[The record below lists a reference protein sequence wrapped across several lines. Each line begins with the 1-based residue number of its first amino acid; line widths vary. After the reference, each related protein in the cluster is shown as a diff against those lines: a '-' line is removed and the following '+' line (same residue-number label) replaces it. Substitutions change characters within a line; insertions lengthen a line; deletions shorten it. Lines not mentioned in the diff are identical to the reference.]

1 MKKFIIFLI
10 VVFAIVCSMSYLYM
24 INQSNERVV
33 KQKNEVFER
42 YYQKEVYGAD
52 IATAINKAM
61 NNNYKNHV
69 EKDSQNLY
77 IENTTNSIKISI
89 KMIDNDTIYPM
100 EVFANG
106 GIQNFM
112 EYYNMI
118 QFKCTDIQY
127 HEQTKLV
134 KSLVFEQITI

>member
-61 NNNYKNHV
+61 DNNHKNHV
-69 EKDSQNLY
+69 EKDSQNY
-77 IENTTNSIKISI
+77 ILKIQPI
-89 KMIDNDTIYPM
+89 R
-100 EVFANG
+100 
-106 GIQNFM
+106 
-112 EYYNMI
+112 
-118 QFKCTDIQY
+118 
-127 HEQTKLV
+127 
-134 KSLVFEQITI
+134 